1 MTKHSFTV
9 TLLILFTATL
19 ILPSSGFARQAQQ
32 GSKPDASAQSEQCYL
47 RVEIA
52 NPKAKKDVSNNEV
65 SCNKI
70 TWGPTAATVNG
81 ALSKKEC
88 LDDRARIGNV
98 KVQRDSKAGQSSK
111 TCFVQ
116 QYARADLSGSNNQQ
130 NQQNRQNQ
138 QNQNQQK

>member
-1 MTKHSFTV
+1 MTKRSFTV

-19 ILPSSGFARQAQQ
+19 ILPPSGFARQAQQ
-32 GSKPDASAQSEQCYL
+32 GSKPDASAQSGQCYV
-47 RVEIA
+47 RAEVT

-70 TWGPTAATVNG
+70 TWGPTATTANG

-88 LDDRARIGNV
+88 MDDRARIGNV
-98 KVQRDSKAGQSSK
+98 KMQRDSKAGQPTK

-116 QYARADLSGSNNQQ
+116 QYARADLSASHNQQ
-130 NQQNRQNQ
+130 IQQNRPNQ